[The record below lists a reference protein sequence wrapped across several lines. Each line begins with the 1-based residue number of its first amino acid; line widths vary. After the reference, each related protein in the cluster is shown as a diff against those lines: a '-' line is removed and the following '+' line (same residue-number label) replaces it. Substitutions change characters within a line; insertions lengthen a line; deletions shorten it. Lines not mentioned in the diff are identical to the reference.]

1 MGKARSLRY
10 SEAPERWLA
19 MDKNSNVLNNL
30 QLTIVKFFITFGPG
44 NLEKSRASKKTAEN
58 SNAKKKTS

>member
-1 MGKARSLRY
+1 VFNLGGLPAILSW
-10 SEAPERWLA
+10 ERLA
-19 MDKNSNVLNNL
+19 MDKNSNLLNNL
-30 QLTIVKFFITFGPG
+30 QLTIVNFFITFGPG

>member
-1 MGKARSLRY
+1 VFNLGGLPAILSW
-10 SEAPERWLA
+10 ERLA
-19 MDKNSNVLNNL
+19 MDKNSNLLNNL

-44 NLEKSRASKKTAEN
+44 NLEKSRAAKKTAEN